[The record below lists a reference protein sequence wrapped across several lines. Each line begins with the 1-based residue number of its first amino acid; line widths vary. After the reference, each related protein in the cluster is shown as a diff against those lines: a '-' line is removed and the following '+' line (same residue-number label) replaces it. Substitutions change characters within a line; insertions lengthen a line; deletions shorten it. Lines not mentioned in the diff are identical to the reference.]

1 MERKGVRVE
10 LYDDDGGDDADADAV
25 AAAAADADI
34 LLLSTRS
41 MSLSLLSMSLLSQLL
56 ERLSSPLDNEHRD
69 DGDDVCG
76 DDDVQTVS
84 M

>member
-1 MERKGVRVE
+1 MERKAVRVE
-10 LYDDDGGDDADADAV
+10 LYDDGGGDDADAV
-25 AAAAADADI
+25 AAAADADI